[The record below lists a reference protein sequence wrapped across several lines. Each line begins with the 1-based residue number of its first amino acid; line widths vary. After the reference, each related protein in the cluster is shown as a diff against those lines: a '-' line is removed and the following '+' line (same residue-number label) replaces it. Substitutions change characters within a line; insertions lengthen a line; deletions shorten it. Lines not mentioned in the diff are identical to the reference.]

1 MLFLILYVYDVL
13 FVTNKAAPYTKCTI
27 SVFPYSNLI
36 IIMMVIIILEHHIW
50 FNFHV
55 FHFFQRLN
63 GFSTIKL
70 FCILVKWIFNHQP
83 LLYLPSSLL
92 SFSLSMIICDQL
104 IPCFSR
110 LFLAKLSPTKNFL
123 LVLWQDSLLFFLDDP
138 TIAIFDTVNIPSWYS
153 SRLTLHVHLTIVVSF
168 FPIFIVFFS

>member
-1 MLFLILYVYDVL
+1 MYNQRFPLLKSHHHYDGHHHSWTSYLVQL
-13 FVTNKAAPYTKCTI
+13 PC
-27 SVFPYSNLI
+27 FP
-36 IIMMVIIILEHHIW
+36 
-50 FNFHV
+50 
-55 FHFFQRLN
+55 FFQRLN

-110 LFLAKLSPTKNFL
+110 LFLAKLLPTTNFL